1 MSERAWMS
9 NPADGAYALIGPDD
23 VDRWTV
29 RGWQP
34 VTKEPGDQTM
44 VWLHHPESDG
54 RAQFPAGVVPQW
66 QALGWQPGAPPEP
79 VDLTKDPKLVD
90 QPAQYIFAEPGT
102 AKESF
107 VPKTTNRSARA
118 GRQSETQE

>member
-1 MSERAWMS
+1 MSDRVWMS
-9 NPADGAYALIGPDD
+9 NPADGAYALIDPDD

-29 RGWQP
+29 RGWLP
-34 VTKEPGDQTM
+34 VTKEPGDQTT
-44 VWLHHPESDG
+44 VWLHHAESDG

-66 QALGWQPGAPPEP
+66 MALGWQPGAPPEP

-90 QPAQYIFAEPGT
+90 QPPASPLAPEQTET
-102 AKESF
+102 Q
-107 VPKTTNRSARA
+107 TTGRRPRA